1 MDWGSKH
8 SGRAIQK
15 QRFADGGRKIH
26 KIGDS
31 ILDFPENSRKK
42 QSLLRRTRIRFK
54 GQIPSNA
61 HTPVSKKKDAL

>member
-1 MDWGSKH
+1 MDGGSKH
-8 SGRAIQK
+8 GRYTIQK

-26 KIGDS
+26 KVRNP

-42 QSLLRRTRIRFK
+42 QSLLRRTGIRFK

-61 HTPVSKKKDAL
+61 HTPISKKKDAL